1 MANTRAKAPCF
12 DCGIDTLASG
22 GDWYSVHNHLWKVV
36 WPNTK
41 QATGRIEKPL
51 SEILCIRCL
60 ELRLGRALTPGDFT
74 TAPINETILT
84 RLFGR

>member
-1 MANTRAKAPCF
+1 MNRAKAPCF
-12 DCGIDTLASG
+12 DCGVDTLTS
-22 GDWYSVHNHLWKVV
+22 DEWYAVHNHVWKAA

-60 ELRLGRALTPGDFT
+60 ELRLGRPLTPDDFT
-74 TAPINETILT
+74 SASINEEILK
-84 RLFGR
+84 RRF

>member
-22 GDWYSVHNHLWKVV
+22 DSVHDHLWKVV

-74 TAPINETILT
+74 TAPINETILA